1 MKILLIIIILTFNFQ
16 FLSKADDISEFEI
29 EGISVGDS
37 LLDHFKKQ
45 TINSARKYEYKN
57 DKFYGLDIWS
67 DKFKQYSAIQFHL
80 KKNDN
85 KYLVQGLSGTLIF
98 GPMIDYY
105 PSSKEECNNQK
116 KIIVDSLNSLFPNAD
131 VSSYNKI
138 DADDGYGGKAIRQE
152 TYFILDVGEI
162 WIQCITYEK
171 ETKKKET
178 LYDNLKLTLL
188 TPEFIKWM
196 AIAHK

>member
-1 MKILLIIIILTFNFQ
+1 MITN
-16 FLSKADDISEFEI
+16 
-29 EGISVGDS
+29 
-37 LLDHFKKQ
+37 FKKQ

-116 KIIVDSLNSLFPNAD
+116 KIIVDSLNNIFPNAD
-131 VSSYNKI
+131 VNSYNRI

-162 WIQCITYEK
+162 WVQCITYGK
-171 ETKKKET
+171 ETKKNET

-188 TPEFIKWM
+188 TPEFIEWI
-196 AIAHK
+196 AIAHQ

>member
-1 MKILLIIIILTFNFQ
+1 MKMLLIILILTFNFQ

-57 DKFYGLDIWS
+57 DKFYSLDIWS

-85 KYLVQGLSGTLIF
+85 KYLVQGLSGTLTF

-116 KIIVDSLNSLFPNAD
+116 KIIVDSLNNIFPNAD

-162 WIQCITYEK
+162 WVQCITYGK

-188 TPEFIKWM
+188 TPEFIEWT
-196 AIAHK
+196 AIAHQ